1 MLKSTIETPAKPA
14 IFLIVLGV
22 LKGHLRN
29 PISFLLGTAFR
40 FPHFKKRLP
49 PDFPDEFVKIA
60 ALPAWIYIRL
70 KERLGQK
77 RAMVF

>member
-14 IFLIVLGV
+14 TFLIVLGV

-77 RAMVF
+77 RAIVF